1 MPFFKNLV
9 RFTRDV
15 TRDFSRTVH
24 ETYESLAFN
33 ISLRCEAR
41 LQAHREVLSYARAGR
56 PLTFRQKF
64 DMFSKHR
71 QHARRMHTRHFSS
84 NNSARHISRVFENG
98 YNYQRA
104 PGCRRRITYP
114 LAGYAI
120 RRAFSSAFERKDT
133 TCNFGRRLYATMA
146 MPCKGIHKLQ
156 KTAFGGKSIVEVT
169 SQLRVRE
176 LDLCSA
182 AQEYFPRYF
191 LPVEVESVTEE
202 ESLFQS
208 SSWVACLEPTSTGTF
223 VDFNFAPQLSL
234 EAEQLTTESL
244 DQLERDL
251 QAFVQETK
259 VLLKDIKTVCASL
272 GELPVTVNKN
282 NVRVHFPN
290 ADAEKVN
297 IMLKDIGVT
306 RGVITEEESS
316 DSSSE
321 SLMSASV
328 VETNWN
334 EFLEGSRLQPAVQAR
349 TEAISVSD
357 LCSTPPSLSESPS
370 SASSYSLS
378 NESSQENTHM
388 DSSVEIVSIY

>member
-1 MPFFKNLV
+1 MPFFKSLV

-15 TRDFSRTVH
+15 TRDLSRTVH
-24 ETYESLAFN
+24 ETYESLAFS

-56 PLTFRQKF
+56 TLTFRQKI

-84 NNSARHISRVFENG
+84 NNCAKHISRVFETG
-98 YNYQRA
+98 HNYQRA
-104 PGCRRRITYP
+104 PGCKKRITYP

-120 RRAFSSAFERKDT
+120 RQAFSCVFERKEP
-133 TCNFGRRLYATMA
+133 CNLGRRLYATMA
-146 MPCKGIHKLQ
+146 MPCRGIHELQ

-176 LDLCSA
+176 LDLCTSA
-182 AQEYFPRYF
+182 KEYFPRYF
-191 LPVEVESVTEE
+191 LPLEVESVTEE
-202 ESLFQS
+202 DCLFQS
-208 SSWVACLEPTSTGTF
+208 SSWVACLEPTATGTF

-234 EAEQLTTESL
+234 ETEQLTTESL
-244 DQLERDL
+244 DKLEQDL
-251 QAFVQETK
+251 MAFVQETK
-259 VLLKDIKTVCASL
+259 VLIKDIKTVCASL
-272 GELPVTVNKN
+272 GELPVSVNKN

-290 ADAEKVN
+290 ADADKVN
-297 IMLKDIGVT
+297 MMLKDIGVT
-306 RGVITEEESS
+306 RGVITEEAS
-316 DSSSE
+316 DESSSE
-321 SLMSASV
+321 SFMSAGM

-334 EFLEGSRLQPAVQAR
+334 EFLEGSSLQPAVQAR

>member
-1 MPFFKNLV
+1 MPFFKSLF
-9 RFTRDV
+9 RYTRDV
-15 TRDFSRTVH
+15 TRDFSRSFH
-24 ETYESLAFN
+24 ETCESLAFR

-41 LQAHREVLSYARAGR
+41 LQAHREVLSHARAGR
-56 PLTFRQKF
+56 PLTFRQKV

-71 QHARRMHTRHFSS
+71 QHMRRMHTRHFSS
-84 NNSARHISRVFENG
+84 NNCARHISRVFESG
-98 YNYQRA
+98 HNYQRA

-120 RRAFSSAFERKDT
+120 RRAFGPAFEQKD

-146 MPCKGIHKLQ
+146 MPCRGIQELHKS
-156 KTAFGGKSIVEVT
+156 AFGGKSIVQMT

-176 LDLCSA
+176 LDLCA
-182 AQEYFPRYF
+182 AAKEAFPRYF
-191 LPVEVESVTEE
+191 LPLEVESVTEE
-202 ESLFQS
+202 EPLFES

-234 EAEQLTTESL
+234 DAEQLTTESL

-272 GELPVTVNKN
+272 GELPVTVNQN

-297 IMLKDIGVT
+297 MMLKDIGVT

-321 SLMSASV
+321 SMMSPSV

-334 EFLEGSRLQPAVQAR
+334 DFLEGSQLQPAVQAH

-378 NESSQENTHM
+378 NESSEENTHM